1 MRSVLRRY
9 LSVTTMYF
17 VNTQPSLIYIE
28 TAYLMQIDH
37 NYYRRPLAM
46 LLNTHMSENV
56 FPSQIFF
63 GFLLTESYLH
73 FTAACFHIRKQ
84 VKYEV
89 KIKEEITYILW
100 GHGNGDSAS
109 PTHHPQQ
116 TCFSSPTGWWCP
128 RQLYNLLK
136 LTNPHH
142 NQLHSISQVQGW
154 DNAVVSSTGRCEN
167 PGDKQLVGLQ
177 NTRGKWAAGN
187 WINTNYAVCQLAGH
201 PSSYYR
207 RIAQISFYMH
217 NLHEGS
223 I

>member
-1 MRSVLRRY
+1 
-9 LSVTTMYF
+9 MYF

-142 NQLHSISQVQGW
+142 NQRTATQHFPGTRLRQCRGVQHWTLWKSWWQTAGW
-154 DNAVVSSTGRCEN
+154 AAEYKRKMGSGELDQYKLRGVSTGRASE
-167 PGDKQLVGLQ
+167 LLLQ
-177 NTRGKWAAGN
+177 TDR
-187 WINTNYAVCQLAGH
+187 TN
-201 PSSYYR
+201 
-207 RIAQISFYMH
+207 
-217 NLHEGS
+217 
-223 I
+223 